1 MSQSQARL
9 IAQYQYL
16 IFFDGKFKVTPSLYY
31 QLCPFHIY
39 VKQYKTTI
47 LGALILL
54 TGKSKEHYV
63 FAFNS
68 IKNIVSNYT
77 IRNIPYSPK
86 NFMIDKEDAICSSNK
101 TIWPNAEIKLC
112 YFHFGQNILKRVNN
126 NYFKN
131 LIRNKISIEKIVY
144 GSKALALIPHEVV
157 IPIWEELKKKS
168 ITIAEPILNEYVQY
182 FDKEWII
189 ATEISYWNFYKDFL
203 NRTNNYS
210 ESFNHKIND
219 LFKNKKAKLY

>member
-1 MSQSQARL
+1 M
-9 IAQYQYL
+9 
-16 IFFDGKFKVTPSLYY
+16 TPSLYY

-54 TGKSKEHYV
+54 TGKSKEHYD

-86 NFMIDKEDAICSSNK
+86 NFMIDKEDAICSSIK
-101 TIWPNAEIKLC
+101 TIWPNTEIKLC
-112 YFHFGQNILKRVNN
+112 YFHFGQTILKRVNN

-131 LIRNKISIEKIVY
+131 LIRNNPSIEKIIY
-144 GSKALALIPHEVV
+144 GSKALVLIPPEVV
-157 IPIWEELKKKS
+157 IPIWEKLKKKN
-168 ITIAEPILNEYVQY
+168 ITIADPFLNEYVQY

-189 ATEISYWNFYKDFL
+189 GTEISY
-203 NRTNNYS
+203 
-210 ESFNHKIND
+210 
-219 LFKNKKAKLY
+219 

>member
-1 MSQSQARL
+1 MS
-9 IAQYQYL
+9 
-16 IFFDGKFKVTPSLYY
+16 
-31 QLCPFHIY
+31 FHIY

-54 TGKSKEHYV
+54 TGKSKEHYD

-86 NFMIDKEDAICSSNK
+86 KFMIDKEDAICSSIK

-112 YFHFGQNILKRVNN
+112 YFHFGQTILKRVNN

-131 LIRNKISIEKIVY
+131 LIRNNPSIEKIIY
-144 GSKALALIPHEVV
+144 GSKALVLIPPEVV
-157 IPIWEELKKKS
+157 IPIWEKLKKKN
-168 ITIAEPILNEYVQY
+168 ITIADPFLNEYVQY

-189 ATEISYWNFYKDFL
+189 GTEISYWNFYNDFL

-210 ESFNHKIND
+210 EHLTIKLMIYLKIRKQNYMKV
-219 LFKNKKAKLY
+219 FIIIKN